1 MIYLTV
7 LKMSI
12 FFYGHRPGAVLKVP
26 SYRLFDSDTL
36 YCFILNLPQ
45 IEIAL
50 TPRKEL
56 GLLLI
61 LYSNII

>member
-26 SYRLFDSDTL
+26 SYRLNESFGMIMKHFL
-36 YCFILNLPQ
+36 R
-45 IEIAL
+45 IA
-50 TPRKEL
+50 
-56 GLLLI
+56 
-61 LYSNII
+61 N